1 MPVWRPALQ
10 AVPVVGQGCICTATG
25 GALRPLGVGLVLAL
39 LASAGCATTS
49 GPRAIPPD
57 AAAVHAAGRAR
68 AAFEERRSLVVDFDL
83 TARITEIGFEVLAET
98 PLLAARRGETTP
110 LREGWRFAVLD
121 DPEPEAFLFADRT
134 VFVSRGALAALPGE
148 PALAALFRSAATT
161 FASGA
166 FRPVRAGELVEQ
178 PLSLVLPAEPDP
190 ETSPEDATVGS
201 ASRDRW
207 VNLLD
212 GLLFGQPAEYGIAD
226 GRELL
231 LPAADFRLSLPEQSA
246 FEPADR
252 GVFRATRQ
260 GTPLGLTVREIPAAP
275 AAARSAPAGGSAPAS
290 GPAPAGGNG
299 VAAHRVELGG
309 LGARLGE
316 TAAREAAAVTFL
328 EAFRVRGFTGVR
340 GRLHPA
346 TNGDAGQAL
355 APVARL
361 LALVPSRESLIE
373 VSLDCGRR
381 TFDACETLFLE
392 VLESADRLWD
402 TPLPES
408 LRIAAVAAGDGGSV
422 RDALGRLAAEGRM
435 DAPLAAV
442 EFLNR
447 GWLDEPLGPGERV
460 LILSRNRARAAPD
473 AGGNKP

>member
-25 GALRPLGVGLVLAL
+25 GALRPLSVGLVLAL
-39 LASAGCATTS
+39 LVGAGCASTA
-49 GPRAIPPD
+49 GPVAMPPD

-68 AAFEERRSLVVDFDL
+68 AAFEERRSLVSDPDL
-83 TARITEIGFEVLAET
+83 AARIAEIGFEALAET
-98 PLLAARRGETTP
+98 PLLAARRGEAAP

-121 DPEPEAFLFADRT
+121 DPAPEAFLFADRT

-166 FRPVRAGELVEQ
+166 FRPVSAGELVEQ
-178 PLSLVLPAEPDP
+178 PLSLALPAEPGP
-190 ETSPEDATVGS
+190 ERSPADATVGA

-212 GLLFGQPAEYGIAD
+212 GLLFGQPAEYGVAD

-231 LPAADFRLSLPEQSA
+231 LPAADFRLSLPEQSV
-246 FEPADR
+246 FEPVDR
-252 GVFRATRQ
+252 GVFRATRN
-260 GTPLGLTVREIPAAP
+260 GDPVGLTVREL
-275 AAARSAPAGGSAPAS
+275 PAS
-290 GPAPAGGNG
+290 GPPGPGAARMDGNG
-299 VAAHRVELGG
+299 VAAQRVELAD
-309 LGARLGE
+309 LGARLRK
-316 TAAREAAAVTFL
+316 AAAGEAAEVAFL

-346 TNGDAGQAL
+346 PDGDAGQMSGR
-355 APVARL
+355 APGL

-381 TFDACETLFLE
+381 DFDACETLFLG

-402 TPLPES
+402 TPMPES